1 MNLLWI
7 YYYTTHQY
15 LSELRNNRL
24 SVLLIRDFILFWK
37 ITHFDSEL
45 FEVVWSEVDPCF
57 CDEVEFVVEV
67 EVVIGCVDWLV
78 VKFIVFE
85 EFYPLES

>member
-1 MNLLWI
+1 M
-7 YYYTTHQY
+7 
-15 LSELRNNRL
+15 
-24 SVLLIRDFILFWK
+24 SVLLIRNFYFIFEK

-45 FEVVWSEVDPCF
+45 FEVVWGEVDLIPCF

-67 EVVIGCVDWLV
+67 GVVIGCVDWLV